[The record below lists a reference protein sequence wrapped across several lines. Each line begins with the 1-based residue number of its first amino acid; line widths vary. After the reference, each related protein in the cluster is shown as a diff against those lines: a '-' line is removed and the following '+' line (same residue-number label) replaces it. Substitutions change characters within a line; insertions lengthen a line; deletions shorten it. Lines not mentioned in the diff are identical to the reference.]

1 MSEKKMSPQAKK
13 EGGENEKGTKNG
25 EKAHKKLN
33 SKKAN

>member
-1 MSEKKMSPQAKK
+1 MSPQAKK
-13 EGGENEKGTKNG
+13 EGGKKQKRDEKGTKNG